1 VLGLLAVAGLLAW
14 QLAVA
19 VPAQARAGDLDP
31 SFGTG
36 GKVVTDFAGQL
47 DEAFAVAVQ
56 DNGRIV
62 AAGRADESDVS
73 ALGDFALARYLP
85 DGSWIPA
92 SGWMAR

>member
-1 VLGLLAVAGLLAW
+1 MLAW

-36 GKVVTDFAGQL
+36 GKVVTDIAGQL

-56 DNGRIV
+56 DNGKIA
-62 AAGRADESDVS
+62 AAGRADEGDVS
-73 ALGDFALARYLP
+73 ALGDFAPARYR
-85 DGSWIPA
+85 A
-92 SGWMAR
+92 E